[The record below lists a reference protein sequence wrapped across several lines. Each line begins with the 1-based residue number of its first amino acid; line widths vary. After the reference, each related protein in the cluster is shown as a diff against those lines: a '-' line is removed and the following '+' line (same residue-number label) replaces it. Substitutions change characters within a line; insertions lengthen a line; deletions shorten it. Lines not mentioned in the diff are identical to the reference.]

1 MKNLFLVAACALAF
15 GAFHPPVARAD
26 EPAAAGKNG
35 KQGAI
40 SWVEGWAAGRA
51 AAKKAGKLMFV
62 YVHRVNPG

>member
-1 MKNLFLVAACALAF
+1 MRNLIVVAACALAF

-26 EPAAAGKNG
+26 EPAAAEKKGTI
-35 KQGAI
+35 A
-40 SWVEGWAAGRA
+40 WVEGWAAGRA

>member
-1 MKNLFLVAACALAF
+1 MRNLIIVAACALAL

-26 EPAAAGKNG
+26 EPAAAEKKGTI
-35 KQGAI
+35 A
-40 SWVEGWAAGRA
+40 WVEGWAAGRA